1 MESIINAA
9 NTLTWPGA
17 ITICVIAICAAVVI
31 FRLIDKIL
39 G

>member
-1 MESIINAA
+1 MENIIQAT

-17 ITICVIAICAAVVI
+17 ITICVLAICAAVVI